1 MFASFTPTEEKN
13 VLSKYSRNL
22 NDEIARNAIDPT
34 IGREEEIR
42 RLIEILSRKN
52 KNNPVLIGEPGV
64 GKTAI
69 VEGFA
74 RKIVNGDV
82 PDNLKDV
89 EVVELS
95 LSSLIA
101 GTQFQGSFEERLNK
115 ILKEVKN
122 SSGKVILFI
131 DEIHQLVGMGKNS
144 SNSAMDA
151 ANILKPMMARGEIK
165 VIGATTIDEYRKY
178 IEKDGALERRM
189 QKILVDEPTKQEALT
204 IMRGL
209 RERWE
214 AFHKVRIF
222 DDALVAAV
230 EMSARYI
237 SDRYLPDKAIDLIDE
252 AAAKI
257 KTLIHSL
264 PPELDNIKQKIIH
277 LSTELAALEREK
289 KENHSNVRLGRI
301 EQLKKEI
308 KDFTNKQNEL
318 TVKWTQQKTI
328 YERINKLKEEVTNL
342 TAEIERLQAKGEYTQ
357 ASKLLYLEIPK
368 RQEEIEKKTKELSE
382 FTDNLIK
389 TSISRVEIAEV
400 ISQVTKIPLSKLV
413 ASEQQKLL
421 NLKNDLSK
429 YIKGQDHAIKNVS
442 DAVLRGRAQIND
454 PNRPIGSFLFLGPT
468 GVGKTEVAKKLA
480 YCLFDNE
487 KAMVRIDMSEFM
499 ERHSVDKLIGSPP
512 GYIGYDQPGVLSDA
526 IRTKP
531 YAVVLFDEIE
541 KAHPDILNILLQILD
556 DGQLTDNHNR
566 LVNFKNTI
574 IIMTSNIGA
583 EHILANNPAK
593 TIEELKRKIR
603 PELLNRIDELITFK
617 ALNDKDL
624 SAIAQKL
631 LSDLSDR
638 IKKQQINITFDKK
651 IVENVVKHGSNTVFG
666 ARPLK
671 RYIQKEVEN
680 FLAKKI
686 IENKLEKNKSYV
698 CTFNAETN
706 EYTLV
711 NLRKAVS

>member
-1 MFASFTPTEEKN
+1 MFASFTPDEEKN
-13 VLSKYSRNL
+13 VLKKFSRNL

-82 PDNLKDV
+82 PENLKDV
-89 EVVELS
+89 EVIELS

-101 GTQFQGSFEERLNK
+101 GTKYQGSFEERLTK
-115 ILKEVKN
+115 ILKEVKD
-122 SSGKVILFI
+122 SDGKIVLFI

-178 IEKDGALERRM
+178 IENDGALERRM
-189 QKILVDEPTKQEALT
+189 QKILVNEPSKQEALT

-209 RERWE
+209 KERWE
-214 AFHKVRIF
+214 AFHKVRIY

-230 EMSARYI
+230 EMSSRYI

-264 PPELDNIKQKIIH
+264 PPELDSIKQKIIYS
-277 LSTELAALEREK
+277 STELAALEQEK
-289 KENHSNVRLGRI
+289 KENVNNAKLGRI
-301 EQLKKEI
+301 EQLKNEI
-308 KDFTNKQNEL
+308 KVLTDKKNEL
-318 TVKWTQQKTI
+318 TEKWNKQKTI
-328 YERINKLKEEVTNL
+328 YERINKLKEELANIN
-342 TAEIERLQAKGEYTQ
+342 AEVEKYQISGDFTQ
-357 ASKLLYLEIPK
+357 ASRLLYLEIPK
-368 RQEEIEKKTKELSE
+368 RQAEIEAKSKELAN
-382 FTDNLIK
+382 FTENLIK

-400 ISQVTKIPLSKLV
+400 ISQATKIPLTKLV

-429 YIKGQDHAIKNVS
+429 YVKGQDHAIQTVS

-487 KAMVRIDMSEFM
+487 KAMIRIDMSEFM

-512 GYIGYDQPGVLSDA
+512 GYVGYDQPGVLSDA

-541 KAHPDILNILLQILD
+541 KAHPDVLNILLQILD

-583 EHILANNPAK
+583 EHILANNPSK
-593 TIEELKRKIR
+593 TIEDLKKVMR
-603 PELLNRIDELITFK
+603 PELLNRIDELVTFR

-624 SAIAQKL
+624 FAISEKL
-631 LSDLSDR
+631 LNELTVR
-638 IKKQQINITFDKK
+638 IKEQQITVTFDKK
-651 IVENVVKHGSNTVFG
+651 VIERVAKNGANTTLG

-686 IENKLEKNKSYV
+686 LENKLEKNNSYICSV
-698 CTFNAETN
+698 DSQTN
-706 EYTLV
+706 ELTISNYKKT
-711 NLRKAVS
+711 VS